1 MIVKNITM
9 YTIPSA
15 DPKTYEISMVMEY
28 EDEFGNEITATE
40 YLGIPVEQV
49 TKLEVADVVT
59 ELVEAGNEADLK
71 AQIFNKGRT
80 DISNVIIT
88 TTGEGFDVIDNKQIF
103 GTIGKGE
110 IKNYQPTIIPHESG
124 FLEGAINIEYEDV
137 TGKVNTLIHE
147 FEMEV
152 LETYMPEFDIYDWDF
167 EDVVV
172 EMPQEE
178 ASNYPVVAGAAAVAV
193 LAGLVINKKRKAKKA
208 EAELDFDDED

>member
-1 MIVKNITM
+1 M
-9 YTIPSA
+9 
-15 DPKTYEISMVMEY
+15 
-28 EDEFGNEITATE
+28 
-40 YLGIPVEQV
+40 
-49 TKLEVADVVT
+49 
-59 ELVEAGNEADLK
+59 
-71 AQIFNKGRT
+71 
-80 DISNVIIT
+80 
-88 TTGEGFDVIDNKQIF
+88 
-103 GTIGKGE
+103 
-110 IKNYQPTIIPHESG
+110 
-124 FLEGAINIEYEDV
+124 EGAINIEYEDV